1 MEENKKT
8 NDFFNTCLR
17 ALNEGI
23 KIFDDDFVNKVM
35 EKVTVNKD
43 DNTYYKKETWKNGNL
58 IDKVEKR
65 WKDGKLVFPEET
77 KTNESSDEGRCSCD
91 KETKCKECHVSS
103 TALKDIEDK
112 YIAKLEIINSEVDKL
127 TAKINNVTKEN
138 EHLVQENN
146 ELRKKLSDLKM
157 FFNKL

>member
-8 NDFFNTCLR
+8 NDFFNICLR

-77 KTNESSDEGRCSCD
+77 KTNESTNN
-91 KETKCKECHVSS
+91 KEPFFTKRVNIIII
-103 TALKDIEDK
+103 TPIN
-112 YIAKLEIINSEVDKL
+112 IIIN
-127 TAKINNVTKEN
+127 
-138 EHLVQENN
+138 
-146 ELRKKLSDLKM
+146 
-157 FFNKL
+157 